1 MFEAKPVASMNL
13 QPAPSV
19 SGYRILVEK
28 DVDIPMRDGAR
39 LKADIL
45 RPDDG
50 GKFPAI
56 LNLGPYQKDKLWIP
70 PDNLEEKPNPLMNWE
85 TINPQWWVPKGYAAV
100 RVDARGTGKSPGQGD
115 PWSYEES
122 LDFYDAIEWAAK
134 QPWCSGQI
142 GLSGISYFAINQW
155 FVANHR
161 PPALKAIIPW
171 EGFADLYRDAL
182 FHGGILCQFMTN
194 WFVTHLS
201 HHLVGRASRDNPD
214 TFQINTLWKWLRNN
228 LDDGTCKGSQAEWD
242 KITLPMLSAG
252 NWSGMGLHLR
262 GNTEA
267 FMRAASPYKKLRI
280 HSGTHVH
287 PFYTEDGRREQ
298 LRFFDCWLKGI
309 DNGVMDEPPVKLA
322 IRKGGGEV
330 EWRFE
335 NEWPLARTQWT
346 RFYLDLSEPAA
357 GKAANTGTLAAANP
371 AKAGARTYF
380 ASGLSKVGSA
390 SASST
395 QLNAGAMQ
403 SGMGISLDT
412 APFPQDTEI
421 TGPVAAVLWVSSST
435 EDMDIF
441 LTIRNID
448 PGSNDVWEVG
458 QQGHQVPVAKGWLRV
473 SHREL
478 DPELSLPYRPYH
490 RHKRRLYLSA
500 GEIVQV
506 QVEIWPTCMVFQQ
519 GHRLRLDIQPR
530 DGVGSVHYTHYHADY
545 NTGSNTIY
553 AGGNKESYLLLPVI
567 PAASPGSRPSARV
580 NR

>member
-1 MFEAKPVASMNL
+1 MNL
-13 QPAPSV
+13 QPARSV

-85 TINPQWWVPKGYAAV
+85 TINPQFWVPKGYATV

-122 LDFYDAIEWAAK
+122 LDFYDAIEWAAM

-228 LDDGTCKGSQAEWD
+228 LDDGSCKGSQAHWD
-242 KITLPMLSAG
+242 KIKLPMLSAG

-267 FMRAASPYKKLRI
+267 FMRAASPHKKLRI

-346 RFYLDLSEPAA
+346 KFFLDLSEPMA

-412 APFPQDTEI
+412 ASLPQDTEI

-448 PGSNDVWEVG
+448 PGGNDVWEVG
-458 QQGHQVPVAKGWLRV
+458 QQGQQVPVAKGWLRV

-490 RHKRRLYLSA
+490 RHKRRLYLKP

-506 QVEIWPTCMVFQQ
+506 QVEIWPTCMVFKQ
-519 GHRLRLDIQPR
+519 GHRIRLDIQPR

-545 NTGSNTIY
+545 NTGTNTIY
-553 AGGNKESYLLLPVI
+553 AGGDKESYLLLPVI
-567 PAASPGSRPSARV
+567 PAVSPGSMPSAHV